1 MASKYQIST
10 IFKGID
16 RITKPVRKMGKSV
29 KSFSLS
35 AEKNLR
41 KVDRVTGKLSASLL
55 KIGKNAAVGAAGIAS
70 LAIVGASAVNAQAL
84 ATENMSKAMGANVQ
98 TVEAVSGAI
107 QGIGLDAEAV
117 TDLFEEMNNKF
128 GESAG
133 LAELAPVTESLSI
146 LGLEFEKIKKLSPDE
161 QFRAITD
168 AALKLESA
176 TQAQAAA
183 DILLGAEANKI
194 IGTLRQQG
202 KSFADIENAHKML
215 TFRTE
220 RSRQGAR
227 AHAIEQ
233 AKAGKIIASL
243 GMEISGLIGLHLTPL
258 IKKFNEF
265 AIKNKELI
273 SQSIDKFF
281 EKVGNSIGDVSTILE
296 RSIGWFN
303 ELGATF
309 EKAKYWAEI
318 IVKVTGAFIAFSIV
332 LKSFILIMTAVNLVM
347 ALNPAGMMALAITA
361 AAVAIGAAAAL
372 IYKNWDDIAQYFS
385 DITDSIIDS
394 FSVVPEFFDSMF
406 ASVNNT
412 YDKTVGQISAKITAL
427 GRMLGIVDDEVDTEI
442 NAAATITT
450 NNVVTPQE
458 RISREIKES
467 RQDFNVNIRADEGY
481 NVSSVYGAPQ
491 LNLINSGN

>member
-1 MASKYQIST
+1 MASKYAIST

-16 RITKPVRKMGKSV
+16 RVTKPVRKMGKSV

-41 KVDRVTGKLSASLL
+41 KVDRVTGKLSANLL
-55 KIGKNAAVGAAGIAS
+55 KIGKNAAIGAAGIAS
-70 LAIVGASAVNAQAL
+70 LAVVGASAVNAQAL
-84 ATENMSKAMGANVQ
+84 ATENMSKAMGANIQ
-98 TVEAVSGAI
+98 TVETVSGAI

-128 GESAG
+128 GESSG
-133 LAELAPVTESLSI
+133 LKELAPVTESLAI
-146 LGLEFEKIKKLSPDE
+146 LGLEFEKIKKLSPDQ

-183 DILLGAEANKI
+183 DILMGAEANKI

-227 AHAIEQ
+227 DHAIEQ

-273 SQSIDKFF
+273 SQSVDKFF
-281 EKVGNSIGDVSTILE
+281 AKVGNSIGDVSAILE
-296 RSIGWFN
+296 RTLTWFN
-303 ELGATF
+303 KLDLDFQNAKEWAVIIF
-309 EKAKYWAEI
+309 EVTAAIVIMSGVIKAAV
-318 IVKVTGAFIAFSIV
+318 IVT
-332 LKSFILIMTAVNLVM
+332 T
-347 ALNPAGMMALAITA
+347 ALNLAMLAFEAIPAVIASVRAIMLTLNAAMLANPIGALALAFGLA
-361 AAVAIGAAAAL
+361 ASAIIL
-372 IYKNWDDIAQYFS
+372 NWEPISAFFS
-385 DITDSIIDS
+385 DM
-394 FSVVPEFFDSMF
+394 FDGISDKY
-406 ASVNNT
+406 N
-412 YDKTVGQISAKITAL
+412 KTVGQISAKITAL
-427 GRMLGIVDDEVDTEI
+427 GRMLGIVDDEVETEMK
-442 NAAATITT
+442 ATITT
-450 NNVVTPQE
+450 NNTVTPQE
-458 RISREIKES
+458 RITRQLVEKRE
-467 RQDFNVNIRADEGY
+467 DFNINVRADQGSFAY
-481 NVSSVYGAPQ
+481 ADYKTPR

>member
-1 MASKYQIST
+1 MASKYAIST
-10 IFKGID
+10 IFKGVD
-16 RITKPVRKMGKSV
+16 KITKPVRKMGKSV
-29 KSFSLS
+29 RSFSLS

-41 KVDRVTGKLSASLL
+41 KVDKVSSKLSEGLL
-55 KIGKNAAVGAAGIAS
+55 KIGKNAAIGAAGIAS

-84 ATENMSKAMGANVQ
+84 ATENMSKAMGANIQ
-98 TVEAVSGAI
+98 TVETVSGAI

-133 LAELAPVTESLSI
+133 LAELAPVTESLAI

-183 DILLGAEANKI
+183 DILMGAEANKI

-227 AHAIEQ
+227 DHAIEQ
-233 AKAGKIIASL
+233 AKAGKVIASL

-258 IKKFNEF
+258 IKKFNDF
-265 AIKNKELI
+265 SIKNKELI

-296 RSIGWFN
+296 RTIGWFN
-303 ELGATF
+303 NLGATF
-309 EKAKYWAEI
+309 EKAKHWAEI
-318 IVKVTGAFIAFSIV
+318 IVTLTASFVAFSLV

-347 ALNPAGMMALAITA
+347 AANPATLMALAITA
-361 AAVAIGAAAAL
+361 AGVAIAAAAVM
-372 IYKNWDDIAQYFS
+372 IYKNWDGIMQYLSDIA
-385 DITDSIIDS
+385 DSIIDS

-406 ASVNNT
+406 ESVNST

-427 GRMLGIVDDEVDTEI
+427 GRMLGIVDDEVETEMK
-442 NAAATITT
+442 ATITT
-450 NNVVTPQE
+450 NNTVTPQE
-458 RISREIKES
+458 RITRQLVEKRE
-467 RQDFNVNIRADEGY
+467 DFNINVRADQGSFAY
-481 NVSSVYGAPQ
+481 ADYKTPR